1 MSIDLFCGLC
11 CGVLAGILNSC
22 SYVIMIIGDEMFR
35 FERNIVDS
43 RAVVIAP
50 AGPDREEL
58 VLQKVGTTRLQISL
72 M

>member
-1 MSIDLFCGLC
+1 
-11 CGVLAGILNSC
+11 
-22 SYVIMIIGDEMFR
+22 MFR